1 MTEPRLG
8 IVILAAGEARRFGAC
23 KQLALLHTKPLL
35 QHVIDAALPL
45 RPTRLIVMTGKY
57 HEAIAAAKNEGVVTG
72 AELILN
78 PDWSSGMSS
87 SIRLGCE
94 LLSDDCDQLLVLLA
108 DQVLVSTSELETL
121 VAQAVD
127 GGSAC
132 AGFGETVGP
141 PAVFSRVWY
150 PDLLTLNAENGAK
163 KLLTDPAKQVTIVP
177 MKSAGWDIDSKDDLE
192 RLSDVSSY
200 IFGN

>member
-23 KQLALLHTKPLL
+23 KQLALFHRKPLL

-45 RPTRLIVMTGKY
+45 RPKRLIVMTGKY
-57 HEAIAAAKNEGVVTG
+57 HDAIAAATDEGVVTG
-72 AELILN
+72 AELIHN

-108 DQVLVSTSELETL
+108 DQVLVSTSELGTL
-121 VAQAVD
+121 IAQAVD

-132 AGFGETVGP
+132 AGFSETVGP
-141 PAVFSRVWY
+141 PAVFSRAWY

>member
-23 KQLALLHTKPLL
+23 KQLALFHTKPLL

-45 RPTRLIVMTGKY
+45 RPKRLIVMTGKY
-57 HEAIAAAKNEGVVTG
+57 HEAIATATDEGVVTG
-72 AELILN
+72 AELIHN

-108 DQVLVSTSELETL
+108 DQVLVSTSELGTL
-121 VAQAVD
+121 IAQAVD

-132 AGFGETVGP
+132 AGFSETVGP
-141 PAVFSRVWY
+141 PAVFSRAWY

-163 KLLTDPAKQVTIVP
+163 RLLTDPAKQVTIVP

>member
-45 RPTRLIVMTGKY
+45 RPTRLVVMTGKY
-57 HEAIAAAKNEGVVTG
+57 HEDIASAKDQGVVTG
-72 AELILN
+72 AELIHN

-94 LLSDDCDQLLVLLA
+94 LLADDCDQLLVLLA

-121 VAQAVD
+121 TAQAVD
-127 GGSAC
+127 GRSAC
-132 AGFGETVGP
+132 AGFNETVGP
-141 PAVFSRVWY
+141 PAVFSRACY

-192 RLSDVSSY
+192 RLSDVSRY

>member
-1 MTEPRLG
+1 MTESRLG

-23 KQLALLHTKPLL
+23 KQLALFHKKPLL

-45 RPTRLIVMTGKY
+45 RPTRLVVMTGKY
-57 HEAIAAAKNEGVVTG
+57 HEAIAAANDEGVVTG
-72 AELILN
+72 AELIHN

-87 SIRLGCE
+87 SIRLACE
-94 LLSDDCDQLLVLLA
+94 LLSVDCDQLLVLLA
-108 DQVLVSTSELETL
+108 DQVLVSTNELETL
-121 VAQAVD
+121 VAMAAD

-132 AGFGETVGP
+132 AGFSGTVGP
-141 PAVFSRVWY
+141 PAVFSRAWY

-163 KLLTDPAKQVTIVP
+163 KLLTHPAKQVAIVP
-177 MKSAGWDIDSKDDLE
+177 MKSAGWDIDSKGDLE

>member
-1 MTEPRLG
+1 MTESRLG
-8 IVILAAGEARRFGAC
+8 IVILAAGEARRFGTC
-23 KQLALLHTKPLL
+23 KQLALFHTKPLL

-45 RPTRLIVMTGKY
+45 RPKRLIVMTGKY
-57 HEAIAAAKNEGVVTG
+57 HEAIAAAKDEGAVTG
-72 AELILN
+72 AELIHN

-94 LLSDDCDQLLVLLA
+94 LLADDCDQLLVLLA

-121 VAQAVD
+121 TAQAVD

-132 AGFGETVGP
+132 AGFSETVGP
-141 PAVFSRVWY
+141 PAVFSRAWY
-150 PDLLTLNAENGAK
+150 PDLLTLNTENGAK

>member
-45 RPTRLIVMTGKY
+45 RPTRLVVMTGKY
-57 HEAIAAAKNEGVVTG
+57 HEDIVSAKDQGVVTG
-72 AELILN
+72 AELIHN

-94 LLSDDCDQLLVLLA
+94 LLADDCDQLLVLLA

-121 VAQAVD
+121 TAQAVD

-132 AGFGETVGP
+132 AGFSETVGP
-141 PAVFSRVWY
+141 PAVFSRACY
-150 PDLLTLNAENGAK
+150 PDLLTLSAENGAK

-192 RLSDVSSY
+192 RLSDVSRY

>member
-23 KQLALLHTKPLL
+23 KQLALFHTKPLL

-45 RPTRLIVMTGKY
+45 RPTRLVVMTGKY
-57 HEAIAAAKNEGVVTG
+57 HKTIAAANDEGVVTG
-72 AELILN
+72 AELIHN

-121 VAQAVD
+121 IAQAVD

-132 AGFGETVGP
+132 AGFSETVGP
-141 PAVFSRVWY
+141 PAVFSRAWY

-163 KLLTDPAKQVTIVP
+163 KLLTDPAKQVAIVP
-177 MKSAGWDIDSKDDLE
+177 MKSAGWDIDSRYDLE

>member
-1 MTEPRLG
+1 MTESRLG

-23 KQLALLHTKPLL
+23 KQLALFHKKPLL

-45 RPTRLIVMTGKY
+45 RPTRLVVMTGKY
-57 HEAIAAAKNEGVVTG
+57 HEAIAAANDEGVVTG
-72 AELILN
+72 AELIHN

-121 VAQAVD
+121 IARAVD

-132 AGFGETVGP
+132 AGFSETVGP
-141 PAVFSRVWY
+141 PAVFSRAWY

-163 KLLTDPAKQVTIVP
+163 KLLNDPAKQVAIVP

-192 RLSDVSSY
+192 RLTDVSSY

>member
-1 MTEPRLG
+1 
-8 IVILAAGEARRFGAC
+8 
-23 KQLALLHTKPLL
+23 
-35 QHVIDAALPL
+35 
-45 RPTRLIVMTGKY
+45 MTGKY
-57 HEAIAAAKNEGVVTG
+57 HEAIAAANDEGVVTG
-72 AELILN
+72 AELIYN
-78 PDWSSGMSS
+78 PGWSSGMSS

-94 LLSDDCDQLLVLLA
+94 LLYDDCDQLLVLLA

-121 VAQAVD
+121 IAQAVD
-127 GGSAC
+127 GSSAC
-132 AGFGETVGP
+132 AGFSETVGP
-141 PAVFSRVWY
+141 PAVFCRACY

-200 IFGN
+200 IFEN

>member
-1 MTEPRLG
+1 MTEPGLG

-23 KQLALLHTKPLL
+23 KQLALFHTKPLL

-45 RPTRLIVMTGKY
+45 RPARLVVMTGKF
-57 HEAIAAAKNEGVVTG
+57 HEAIAAADDEGVVTG
-72 AELILN
+72 AELIYN

-94 LLSDDCDQLLVLLA
+94 LLSDDCNQLLVLLA

-121 VAQAVD
+121 ISQAVD

-132 AGFGETVGP
+132 AGFNETVGP
-141 PAVFSRVWY
+141 PAVFSSDWY
-150 PDLLTLNAENGAK
+150 PNLLTLNAENGAK
-163 KLLTDPAKQVTIVP
+163 KLLTDPARQVTIVP
-177 MKSAGWDIDSKDDLE
+177 MKSARWDIDSKDDLE

-200 IFGN
+200 ICGN

>member
-1 MTEPRLG
+1 MTESRLG

-45 RPTRLIVMTGKY
+45 RPTRLVVMTGKY
-57 HEAIAAAKNEGVVTG
+57 HEDIASAKDQGVVTG
-72 AELILN
+72 AELIHN

-121 VAQAVD
+121 TAQAVD

-132 AGFGETVGP
+132 AGFSETVGP
-141 PAVFSRVWY
+141 PAVFSRACY

-192 RLSDVSSY
+192 RLSDVSRY

>member
-1 MTEPRLG
+1 MTESRLG

-23 KQLALLHTKPLL
+23 KQLALFHKKPLL

-45 RPTRLIVMTGKY
+45 RPTRLVVMTGKY
-57 HEAIAAAKNEGVVTG
+57 HEAIAAANDEGVVTG
-72 AELILN
+72 AELIHN

-87 SIRLGCE
+87 SIRLACE
-94 LLSDDCDQLLVLLA
+94 LLSVDCDQLLVLLA
-108 DQVLVSTSELETL
+108 DQVLVSTNELETL
-121 VAQAVD
+121 VAMAAD

-132 AGFGETVGP
+132 AGFSGTVGP
-141 PAVFSRVWY
+141 PAVFSRAWY

-163 KLLTDPAKQVTIVP
+163 KLLTDPAKQVAIVP
-177 MKSAGWDIDSKDDLE
+177 MKSAGWDIDSKGDLE

>member
-23 KQLALLHTKPLL
+23 KQLALFHTKPLL

-45 RPTRLIVMTGKY
+45 RPARIVVMTGKY
-57 HEAIAAAKNEGVVTG
+57 HEAIAAAKDEGVVTD
-72 AELILN
+72 AELIHN

-94 LLSDDCDQLLVLLA
+94 LLYYDCDQLLVLLA

-121 VAQAVD
+121 IAQAVD
-127 GGSAC
+127 GSSAC
-132 AGFGETVGP
+132 AGFSETVGP
-141 PAVFSRVWY
+141 PAVFSRAWY

>member
-1 MTEPRLG
+1 MTESRLG

-23 KQLALLHTKPLL
+23 KQLAFFHTKPLL

-45 RPTRLIVMTGKY
+45 RPTRLVVMTGKY
-57 HEAIAAAKNEGVVTG
+57 HEAIAAAKDEGVVTD
-72 AELILN
+72 AELIHN

-87 SIRLGCE
+87 SISLGCE
-94 LLSDDCDQLLVLLA
+94 LLADDCDQLLVLLA

-121 VAQAVD
+121 IAQAVD

-132 AGFGETVGP
+132 AGFSETVGP
-141 PAVFSRVWY
+141 PAVFSRAWY

-192 RLSDVSSY
+192 RLCDVSSY

>member
-1 MTEPRLG
+1 MTESRLG

-45 RPTRLIVMTGKY
+45 RPTRLVVMTGKY
-57 HEAIAAAKNEGVVTG
+57 HEAIAAAKDEGVVTG
-72 AELILN
+72 AELIRN

-94 LLSDDCDQLLVLLA
+94 LLADDCDQLLVLLA

-121 VAQAVD
+121 TAQAVD

-132 AGFGETVGP
+132 AGFSETVGP
-141 PAVFSRVWY
+141 PAVFSRAWY

-192 RLSDVSSY
+192 RLSDVSRY

>member
-1 MTEPRLG
+1 
-8 IVILAAGEARRFGAC
+8 
-23 KQLALLHTKPLL
+23 
-35 QHVIDAALPL
+35 
-45 RPTRLIVMTGKY
+45 MTGKY
-57 HEAIAAAKNEGVVTG
+57 HEAIATATDEGVVTG
-72 AELILN
+72 AELIHN

-121 VAQAVD
+121 TAQAVD

-132 AGFGETVGP
+132 AGFSETVGP
-141 PAVFSRVWY
+141 PAVFSRAWY

>member
-8 IVILAAGEARRFGAC
+8 IVILAAGEARRFSAC
-23 KQLALLHTKPLL
+23 KQLALFHTKPLL

-45 RPTRLIVMTGKY
+45 RPTRLVVMTGKY
-57 HEAIAAAKNEGVVTG
+57 HEAIAAANDEGVVTG
-72 AELILN
+72 AELIHN

-121 VAQAVD
+121 IARAVD

-132 AGFGETVGP
+132 AGFSETVGP
-141 PAVFSRVWY
+141 PAVFSRAWY

-163 KLLTDPAKQVTIVP
+163 KLLNDPAKQVAIVP

>member
-1 MTEPRLG
+1 
-8 IVILAAGEARRFGAC
+8 
-23 KQLALLHTKPLL
+23 
-35 QHVIDAALPL
+35 
-45 RPTRLIVMTGKY
+45 MTGKY
-57 HEAIAAAKNEGVVTG
+57 HEDIASAKDQGVVTG
-72 AELILN
+72 AELIHN

-94 LLSDDCDQLLVLLA
+94 LLADDCDQLLVLLA

-121 VAQAVD
+121 VAQAVE

-132 AGFGETVGP
+132 AGFSETVGP
-141 PAVFSRVWY
+141 PAVFSRACY
-150 PDLLTLNAENGAK
+150 PDLLTLNVENGAK
-163 KLLTDPAKQVTIVP
+163 KLLTDPAKQVTVVP
-177 MKSAGWDIDSKDDLE
+177 MKSARWDIDSKNDLE

>member
-45 RPTRLIVMTGKY
+45 RPTRLVVMTGKY
-57 HEAIAAAKNEGVVTG
+57 HEDIASAKDQGVVTG
-72 AELILN
+72 AELIHN

-94 LLSDDCDQLLVLLA
+94 LLADDCDQLLVLLA

-121 VAQAVD
+121 TAKAVD
-127 GGSAC
+127 VGSAC
-132 AGFGETVGP
+132 AGFSETVGP
-141 PAVFSRVWY
+141 PAVFSRACY

-192 RLSDVSSY
+192 RLSDVSRY

>member
-45 RPTRLIVMTGKY
+45 RPTRLVVMTGKY
-57 HEAIAAAKNEGVVTG
+57 HEDIASATDQGVVTG
-72 AELILN
+72 AELIHN

-94 LLSDDCDQLLVLLA
+94 LLADDCDQLLVLLA

-121 VAQAVD
+121 TAQAVD

-132 AGFGETVGP
+132 AGFSETVGP
-141 PAVFSRVWY
+141 PAVFSRAWY
-150 PDLLTLNAENGAK
+150 PNLLTLNAENGAK
-163 KLLTDPAKQVTIVP
+163 KLLTDPAEQVTIVP

>member
-23 KQLALLHTKPLL
+23 KQLALFHKKPLL

-45 RPTRLIVMTGKY
+45 RPSRLVVMTGKY

-72 AELILN
+72 AELIHN

-94 LLSDDCDQLLVLLA
+94 LLADDCDQLLVLLA
-108 DQVLVSTSELETL
+108 DQVLVTSSELKTL
-121 VAQAVD
+121 TAQAVG

-132 AGFGETVGP
+132 AGFSETVGP
-141 PAVFSRVWY
+141 PAVFSRAWY
-150 PDLLTLNAENGAK
+150 PNLLTLNAENGAK
-163 KLLTDPAKQVTIVP
+163 KLLTDPAKEVTIVP

-200 IFGN
+200 VFGN

>member
-23 KQLALLHTKPLL
+23 KQLALLHTKPLV

-45 RPTRLIVMTGKY
+45 RPTRLVVMTGKY
-57 HEAIAAAKNEGVVTG
+57 HEDIASAKDQGVVTG
-72 AELILN
+72 AELIHN

-87 SIRLGCE
+87 SIRLSCE
-94 LLSDDCDQLLVLLA
+94 LLANDCDQLLVLLA
-108 DQVLVSTSELETL
+108 DQELVSTSELETL
-121 VAQAVD
+121 TAQAVD
-127 GGSAC
+127 GRSAC
-132 AGFGETVGP
+132 AGFSETVGP
-141 PAVFSRVWY
+141 PAGFSRACY
-150 PDLLTLNAENGAK
+150 RDLLTLNAENGAK

-192 RLSDVSSY
+192 RLSDVSRY

>member
-23 KQLALLHTKPLL
+23 KQLALFHTRPLL

-45 RPTRLIVMTGKY
+45 RPMRLIVMTGRY
-57 HEAIAAAKNEGVVTG
+57 HEAIATANDEGVVTG
-72 AELILN
+72 AELIHN

-108 DQVLVSTSELETL
+108 DQVLVSTCELETL
-121 VAQAVD
+121 IAQAVD

-132 AGFGETVGP
+132 AGFSETVGP
-141 PAVFSRVWY
+141 PAIFSRAWY

-163 KLLTDPAKQVTIVP
+163 KLLTDPAKQVAIVP

>member
-23 KQLALLHTKPLL
+23 KQLALFHTKPLL

-45 RPTRLIVMTGKY
+45 QPTRLVVMTGKY
-57 HEAIAAAKNEGVVTG
+57 HEAIAAANDESVVTG
-72 AELILN
+72 AELIHN

-121 VAQAVD
+121 IAQAVD
-127 GGSAC
+127 SGSAC
-132 AGFGETVGP
+132 AGFSETVGP
-141 PAVFSRVWY
+141 PAVFSRAWY

-192 RLSDVSSY
+192 GLSDVSSY

>member
-8 IVILAAGEARRFGAC
+8 IVILAAGEARRFGTC
-23 KQLALLHTKPLL
+23 KQLALFHTKPLL

-45 RPTRLIVMTGKY
+45 RPTRLVVMTGKY
-57 HEAIAAAKNEGVVTG
+57 HQAIAAAKDEGVVTS
-72 AELILN
+72 AELIYN
-78 PDWSSGMSS
+78 PGWSSGMSS

-94 LLSDDCDQLLVLLA
+94 LLCDDCDQLLVLLA

-121 VAQAVD
+121 IAHAVD
-127 GGSAC
+127 GSSAC
-132 AGFGETVGP
+132 AGFSETVGP
-141 PAVFSRVWY
+141 PAVFSRAWY
-150 PDLLTLNAENGAK
+150 PDLLTLDAENGAK

-177 MKSAGWDIDSKDDLE
+177 MKSAGWDIDSTDDLE

>member
-1 MTEPRLG
+1 
-8 IVILAAGEARRFGAC
+8 
-23 KQLALLHTKPLL
+23 
-35 QHVIDAALPL
+35 
-45 RPTRLIVMTGKY
+45 MTGKY
-57 HEAIAAAKNEGVVTG
+57 HEAIAAANDEGVVTG
-72 AELILN
+72 AELIHN

-108 DQVLVSTSELETL
+108 DQVLVSTRELETL
-121 VAQAVD
+121 IARAVD

-132 AGFGETVGP
+132 AGFSGTVGP
-141 PAVFSRVWY
+141 PAVFSRAWY

-163 KLLTDPAKQVTIVP
+163 KLLTDPAKQVAIVP

>member
-23 KQLALLHTKPLL
+23 KQLALFHTKPLL

-45 RPTRLIVMTGKY
+45 RPTRLVVMTGKY
-57 HEAIAAAKNEGVVTG
+57 HEAIVAANDEGVVTG
-72 AELILN
+72 AELIHN

-94 LLSDDCDQLLVLLA
+94 LLSGDCDQLLVLLA
-108 DQVLVSTSELETL
+108 DQVLISTNELETL
-121 VAQAVD
+121 IAEAVD

-132 AGFGETVGP
+132 AGFSETVGP
-141 PAVFSRVWY
+141 PAVFPRPWY
-150 PDLLTLNAENGAK
+150 PDLLSLNAENGAK

>member
-1 MTEPRLG
+1 MTESRLG

-45 RPTRLIVMTGKY
+45 RPTRLVVMTGKY
-57 HEAIAAAKNEGVVTG
+57 HEDIALAKDQGVVTG
-72 AELILN
+72 AELIHN

-94 LLSDDCDQLLVLLA
+94 LLADDCDQLLVLLA

-121 VAQAVD
+121 TAQAVD

-132 AGFGETVGP
+132 AGFSETVGP
-141 PAVFSRVWY
+141 PAVFSRACY
-150 PDLLTLNAENGAK
+150 PDLLTLSAENGAK

-192 RLSDVSSY
+192 RLSDVSRY

>member
-1 MTEPRLG
+1 MTELRLG

-57 HEAIAAAKNEGVVTG
+57 HEAIATARDEGVVTG
-72 AELILN
+72 AELIHN

-121 VAQAVD
+121 TAQAVD

-132 AGFGETVGP
+132 AGFSETVGP
-141 PAVFSRVWY
+141 PAVFSSAWY

>member
-23 KQLALLHTKPLL
+23 KQLALFHKKPLL

-45 RPTRLIVMTGKY
+45 RPKRLIVMTGKY
-57 HEAIAAAKNEGVVTG
+57 HEAIATATDEGVVTG
-72 AELILN
+72 AELIHN

-87 SIRLGCE
+87 SIRLSCE

-121 VAQAVD
+121 IAQAVY

-132 AGFGETVGP
+132 AGFSETVGP
-141 PAVFSRVWY
+141 PAVFSRAWY

-163 KLLTDPAKQVTIVP
+163 KLLTDPARQVTIVP

>member
-23 KQLALLHTKPLL
+23 KQLALFHTKPLL

-45 RPTRLIVMTGKY
+45 RPARIVVMTGKY
-57 HEAIAAAKNEGVVTG
+57 HEAIAAAKDKGVVTD
-72 AELILN
+72 AELIHN

-94 LLSDDCDQLLVLLA
+94 LLYYDCDQLLVLLA

-121 VAQAVD
+121 IAQAVD
-127 GGSAC
+127 GSSAC
-132 AGFGETVGP
+132 AGFSETVGP
-141 PAVFSRVWY
+141 PAVFSRAWY